1 MLGTALLL
9 SGLVHAAGVGIMA
22 VGPSLSEVGPSL
34 SEAAPPPPVSVDY
47 ASGDGSMSQLANHL
61 AQGEPLVQ
69 LLERV
74 AELDRS
80 LAAALAALETGEPE
94 LLDPRQAKV
103 AQRMVKPARL
113 GYAHA
118 QYNLALR
125 RLAGRGV
132 PRDRAGAVEGL
143 GKAARQGYVKAQL
156 LLGYLLVKGGEAERD
171 LAEAHFWWTLA
182 ADRGSQAAATGY
194 ELLQPRMTPEEILRS
209 RGLASEWRSA
219 MGDLAPP
226 PKPAAEDESR
236 QSPLMAAVASGD
248 GAALRTMLAQ
258 GGDAED
264 TDLYGRTAMISA
276 AWRGDTRSVDILLEV
291 GAEPEVVDLDGKTP
305 LIWAA
310 SNGHEE
316 VVAGLTDAGVNI
328 DSQDGGGLTALMRAA
343 WNGHA
348 GTVKALL
355 EAGADVG
362 LRDKSGRAALDYA
375 SDLGY
380 QDIILLLQPRKDGS

>member
-1 MLGTALLL
+1 MLGTVLLL
-9 SGLVHAAGVGIMA
+9 SGLVHATGIGIMA
-22 VGPSLSEVGPSL
+22 VGPSLSE
-34 SEAAPPPPVSVDY
+34 AAPLTPVSVGY
-47 ASGDGSMSQLANHL
+47 ASGHESWSQLAQTL
-61 AQGEPLVQ
+61 AQEEPLVQ
-69 LLERV
+69 LLQRV

-80 LAAALAALETGEPE
+80 LAAVMVALEAGEPE
-94 LLDPRQAKV
+94 RVDPRQAKI

-125 RLAGRGV
+125 HLAGRGV
-132 PRDRAGAVEGL
+132 PRDRAGAVEWL
-143 GKAARQGYVKAQL
+143 EKAAWQGYVKAQL

-171 LAEAHFWWTLA
+171 LAEAHFWWALA

-194 ELLQPRMTPEEILRS
+194 ELLQPRMIPEEILRS

-219 MGDLAPP
+219 MGDLVPP
-226 PKPAAEDESR
+226 PKPAEEDESR
-236 QSPLMAAVASGD
+236 QSPLMAAVTGGD
-248 GAALRTMLAQ
+248 VVALRTMLAQ
-258 GGDAED
+258 GGDTEG

-276 AWRGDTRSVDILLEV
+276 AWRGDTRIVDILLEV

-328 DSQDGGGLTALMRAA
+328 DSQDDDGLTALMRAA
-343 WNGHA
+343 WNGHTD
-348 GTVKALL
+348 TVKALL

-362 LRDKSGRAALDYA
+362 LRDKSGRTALDYA

-380 QDIILLLQPRKDGS
+380 QDIVLLLQPHKNDS

>member
-1 MLGTALLL
+1 MLGTVLLL
-9 SGLVHAAGVGIMA
+9 SGLVHATGIGIMA
-22 VGPSLSEVGPSL
+22 VGPSLSE
-34 SEAAPPPPVSVDY
+34 AAPLTPVSVGY
-47 ASGDGSMSQLANHL
+47 ASGHEPMSQLAQTL
-61 AQGEPLVQ
+61 AQEESLVR

-80 LAAALAALETGEPE
+80 LAAVMAALEAGEPE
-94 LLDPRQAKV
+94 RVDPRQAKV

-125 RLAGRGV
+125 HLAGRGV

-143 GKAARQGYVKAQL
+143 EKAARQGYVKAQL
-156 LLGYLLVKGGEAERD
+156 LLGYLLVKGGEAGRD

-209 RGLASEWRSA
+209 RGLVSEWRFT
-219 MGDLAPP
+219 MGDLVPP
-226 PKPAAEDESR
+226 PKPAEEDESR
-236 QSPLMAAVASGD
+236 QNPLMAAVAGGD
-248 GAALRTMLAQ
+248 VPALRTVLAQ
-258 GGDAED
+258 GGDTEG

-276 AWRGDTRSVDILLEV
+276 AWRGDTRIVDILLEV
-291 GAEPEVVDLDGKTP
+291 GAEPDTVDSEGKTP

-328 DSQDGGGLTALMRAA
+328 DSQDDGGLTALMRAA

-348 GTVKALL
+348 DTVKALL

-380 QDIILLLQPRKDGS
+380 QDIILLLQPHKNDS

>member
-34 SEAAPPPPVSVDY
+34 SEAAPPVPVSVDY

-80 LAAALAALETGEPE
+80 LAAALEAGEPE

-194 ELLQPRMTPEEILRS
+194 ALLQPRMTPEEILRS

-236 QSPLMAAVASGD
+236 QSPLMAAVAGGD
-248 GAALRTMLAQ
+248 VTALRTMLAR
-258 GGDAED
+258 GEDAGD

-276 AWRGDTRSVDILLEV
+276 AWRGDARIVDILLEV

-348 GTVKALL
+348 DTVKALL